1 MAATENT
8 NRNAWGINGVLGMLI
23 ATALLLGILA
33 FLVTK
38 AIGVERAQSTHYYD
52 PAPLWDSLDNVKMIS
67 KENAKFAFVDVK
79 AENKDEKKGETK

>member
-8 NRNAWGINGVLGMLI
+8 NRNAFGINGVLGMLI

-33 FLVTK
+33 FLVSR
-38 AIGVERAQSTHYYD
+38 AIVVQQAEATHYYD
-52 PAPLWDSLDNVKMIS
+52 PAPIVGSLDNVKMIS

-79 AENKDEKKGETK
+79 AEKKEEKK